1 MKRSTV
7 LGLAGAGILVMAM
20 APTYSGATSGS
31 ITQPNPTTAAQTLRF
46 HAPPFTQTRVPEPS
60 SPDAGFSAGDRL
72 FWVAELYVAADHVGS
87 APHACTAVNGNYL
100 TCQASALLPKG
111 EVEFQVSLDINSS
124 VAGPI
129 PVIGGSGCY
138 RDARGQ
144 LLISFNADGS
154 ADWTLQ
160 LDDACR
166 S

>member
-1 MKRSTV
+1 
-7 LGLAGAGILVMAM
+7 
-20 APTYSGATSGS
+20 
-31 ITQPNPTTAAQTLRF
+31 
-46 HAPPFTQTRVPEPS
+46 VPEPP
-60 SPDAGFSAGDRL
+60 SPEAGFSAGDRL
-72 FWVAELYVAADHVGS
+72 FWVVELYVGADHVGS
-87 APHACTAVNGNYL
+87 APHACTAVNGNFL

-124 VAGPI
+124 VAAPI
-129 PVIGGSGCY
+129 PVTGGSGCY